1 MTFRYWHGRLPTIM
15 RPSIA
20 YARTLIVG
28 LLAALLSVAVQA
40 APPMVRIDDPEEA
53 LALQQVLRKSQ
64 APNLAAVVVARFRM
78 GEEPLEVTSLMP
90 AIVAQAREAPTPALT
105 VFRFSDS
112 RDTLTLF
119 TRDAST
125 GAAYRLDLSR
135 PELESGMTL
144 EFPVVNEDGTVTYQS
159 LQLVKLFEF

>member
-1 MTFRYWHGRLPTIM
+1 M
-15 RPSIA
+15 A
-20 YARTLIVG
+20 YARNLIIG
-28 LLAALLSVAVQA
+28 LLVALPSAAVQA
-40 APPMVRIDDPEEA
+40 APSVVRIDDPEEA
-53 LALQQVLRKSQ
+53 LAQQEVLRKSQ
-64 APNLAAVVVARFRM
+64 APNLAAVVIARFRM
-78 GEEPLEVTSLMP
+78 GEDEEPLEVTSLMP
-90 AIVAQAREAPTPALT
+90 AIVAQAREGQTPAVT
-105 VFRFSDS
+105 VFSFSDS